1 MDGHESILL
10 DVREAIQTAGTPAQ
24 ALIPVRRFK
33 LDAKPGSCAVR
44 AVGC

>member
-1 MDGHESILL
+1 MGLKAFCLMS
-10 DVREAIQTAGTPAQ
+10 RGIQTAGTPAE

-44 AVGC
+44 AVGS